1 MLRKG
6 ITAFLLFFLLCRPG
20 FAQEI
25 SHQVLVPAAGLK
37 YTGIISYS
45 QTIGETAVELT
56 GKGPF
61 LTQGFQQ
68 PGIKIMLGI
77 KPNGDGVKSYPNPA
91 TDYVSI
97 ELFGDV
103 TRSYSIAVLNL
114 NGVAV
119 MIRDVSYTGSYWDV
133 QDFTVSSLPMGLYFI
148 RVTSGDGQ
156 INRVFKFEKI

>member
-1 MLRKG
+1 
-6 ITAFLLFFLLCRPG
+6 
-20 FAQEI
+20 
-25 SHQVLVPAAGLK
+25 
-37 YTGIISYS
+37 
-45 QTIGETAVELT
+45 
-56 GKGPF
+56 
-61 LTQGFQQ
+61 
-68 PGIKIMLGI
+68 MLGV

-103 TRSYSIAVLNL
+103 TRSYSIAILNL

-119 MIRDVSYTGSYWDV
+119 MMREVSYTGSYWDV